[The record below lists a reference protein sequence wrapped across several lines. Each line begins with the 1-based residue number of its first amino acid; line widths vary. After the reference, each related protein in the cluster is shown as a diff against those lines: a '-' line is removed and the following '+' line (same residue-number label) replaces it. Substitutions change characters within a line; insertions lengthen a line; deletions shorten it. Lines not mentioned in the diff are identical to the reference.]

1 MGNKQSAVK
10 YPGYTL
16 VSEDEQKILVKNG
29 GGDLFVIKKLNLGQ
43 ENNLNHLLQL
53 SHPHIIHHKE
63 VITGPDCLCLVLEH
77 CEGGDLAQKIKH
89 KIQTADT
96 FSENESLFFT
106 ACGIIRLG
114 EFGEINERS
123 TDAHTAETEALAYV
137 APEILN
143 GEPNDEK
150 TEMWQLGCVVYEL
163 CKLKCAFMARN
174 AVEIVGRILACS
186 YEALPNTF
194 SEDLRQLVKDTLQ
207 KDPGNR
213 PSVSQILTRPFIIKH
228 LHKMSV
234 QTIDELYKTL
244 DVLRNLAEGLE
255 TVHFNTTVS
264 SLTGGVVGLAGGITS
279 LVGLILAPFT
289 LGASLIVTGVG
300 IGTAVAGGITAGASN
315 ITNMV
320 NQQTNRQKIK
330 MIITE
335 FQEKITSI
343 ICCIQNISTAV
354 ETLENEFSTSNGSL
368 SNTQSGV
375 SVGARLGRGLGG
387 IPELLRLTRFVNIG
401 KIAAQA
407 ARTVRVAETVT
418 GVLSAFFI
426 AVDVFFVFLDSRE
439 IHNMRRDYALK
450 SSRQE
455 STSNQATGLNDRT
468 SNNRDTTNLLSSNNQ
483 QEEELKSETMKFV
496 TKIKETTEELRT
508 ILDTLRDTLNPNSE
522 TSNTDNYE

>member
-1 MGNKQSAVK
+1 MGNKQSAIK

-16 VSEDEQKILVKNG
+16 VSEYEQKILLKNE
-29 GGDLFVIKKLNLGQ
+29 GGDNFAIKKLNLGQ
-43 ENNLNHLLQL
+43 IMDWTVMICMALKYLHDSNIFHNNL
-53 SHPHIIHHKE
+53 
-63 VITGPDCLCLVLEH
+63 
-77 CEGGDLAQKIKH
+77 
-89 KIQTADT
+89 QT
-96 FSENESLFFT
+96 
-106 ACGIIRLG
+106 
-114 EFGEINERS
+114 
-123 TDAHTAETEALAYV
+123 
-137 APEILN
+137 
-143 GEPNDEK
+143 K
-150 TEMWQLGCVVYEL
+150 
-163 CKLKCAFMARN
+163 FMARN